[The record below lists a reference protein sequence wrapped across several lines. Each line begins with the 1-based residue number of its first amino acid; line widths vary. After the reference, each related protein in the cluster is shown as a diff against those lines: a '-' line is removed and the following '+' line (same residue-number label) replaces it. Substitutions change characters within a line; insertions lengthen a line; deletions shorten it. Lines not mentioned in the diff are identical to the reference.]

1 MTDSPHNQDT
11 KILEDSA
18 DKSFENLLDDKQPGF
33 LREFW
38 HFFCNNKKWWLWP
51 ILISLLVVLVLVL
64 IGNSPLAPFFYPFI

>member
-11 KILEDSA
+11 KISEDSA

-38 HFFCNNKKWWLWP
+38 YFFA
-51 ILISLLVVLVLVL
+51 IIRSGGYGQYLL
-64 IGNSPLAPFFYPFI
+64 AC